1 MNRRTTAFVLLGV
14 LAALC
19 GALVFL
25 VATTTGARWSLA
37 LAGTA
42 LRGDLRVER
51 VSGRLLGPLEL
62 DGVRYRS
69 GAGAVAIRRLVLEW
83 RPRAL
88 FRNTVHITRLTLDGV
103 SVRLPG
109 AHPGPSRAT
118 APAALHPPVTLIVD
132 EASVRGLTVRRG
144 AAAPLHLDEIVLHAR
159 AGPRRIRIT
168 RLHVRA
174 PRGALTVTGTL
185 ALRRPFPVD
194 LRLRW
199 TLRLKDHP
207 PVEGT
212 GRIHGTLMRLAFE
225 QRVTGALRMR
235 LHGRIDEPL
244 GARRWRAEVRLPA
257 LDPQQWN
264 PDWPRATIT
273 ARLRAQGVGADFRL
287 TGTAGVAPADAPKVR
302 ARFHLAHRNGRW
314 RLAPLVATAPGGRR
328 ITVDGTWNASSGA
341 ARGRLRARWNRLA
354 WPIAGTPVYTSRSG
368 NLEVEGTP
376 GDYRFRLA
384 FRLGGRRIPAG
395 DWRASGRGD
404 RNGLL
409 LQNLAANLLDGR
421 VSGSGS
427 ATWRPRRDLDL
438 NLHAADLDPG
448 ARWPEWP
455 GKLSA
460 DVHLSGRLR
469 DGRLQARLHI
479 ASLRG
484 TLRDYP
490 VRGDLQGGV
499 DGRGLTLPRFAVRV
513 GDARVWAS
521 GAVGM
526 RWALRWRVR
535 APHLAALLPGAS
547 GDLSAEGSLRGVRA
561 APIATASLRAGDVR
575 IGSAAA
581 KAFDARIEIGI
592 RDDQPVHV
600 AITAEDL
607 RSGAFHATRAG
618 LTVTGTAARQDWNA
632 KLVTPTLRA
641 AIDATG
647 GWSGAR
653 WRGRLKRAEWVPEH
667 GTPWRLAGG
676 VPITLGGGAVKMGR
690 ACWRGGDG
698 RLCAAVQGRRG
709 GGWRVTMQARRLPL
723 AAFDPLLVD
732 DARLS
737 GTLDAD
743 ARLDS
748 TAAGILTGA
757 ARLRAG
763 PGLLRYPAAA
773 GGGRIGYRAIVAHL
787 RLRPDTLQG
796 RLDLALADGD
806 SLGADLT
813 LGARGARG
821 PWRRRALRGTV
832 RANFRH
838 LAWIG
843 LLFPQMQKVHG
854 NLKADLRLAGR
865 ARHPV
870 LTGRAALTDAGA
882 ELPALGIRLT
892 ELQIRAHGTGANA
905 VTVTGGAR
913 SGKGRLAISGA
924 ARPGPG
930 GRWDARLRVTGNDFE
945 AVDLPSARAWISP
958 ALDLRIAGRDLHLS
972 GTVRM
977 PRASLDL
984 RMPRSAVHASPDV
997 VIVGAARPA
1006 TPPTAWRIHARL
1018 RLVLGDRVRFRAHGF
1033 EGGITGRVLAI
1044 DEPGK
1049 PTLGQGELKIVDG
1062 IYKAYGQELKIVQ
1075 GRLLFAGGPI
1085 DDPGLDLE
1093 SVRQVGDVTAGI
1105 RVRGTVKRPKLT
1117 LFSTPPLS
1125 QSDILSYF
1133 LLGRPVDQA
1142 SAAQG
1147 AALSNAATSLGLG
1160 GANLLLGRLGSLLDL
1175 QEAQIESGGIPTTPA
1190 PPTVPGPPPGVA
1202 NAGTSSATSGPSASL
1217 VLGKYL
1223 SPRLYVQYTTSLFQP
1238 GNIFRV
1244 RYKLSRRWSMV
1255 TETGVE
1261 SGIDFL
1267 YMIER

>member
-1 MNRRTTAFVLLGV
+1 MSRRTTAFVLLGV

-69 GAGAVAIRRLVLEW
+69 GAGTVAIRRLVLEW

-103 SVRLPG
+103 SVRI
-109 AHPGPSRAT
+109 A
-118 APAALHPPVTLIVD
+118 
-132 EASVRGLTVRRG
+132 
-144 AAAPLHLDEIVLHAR
+144 
-159 AGPRRIRIT
+159 

-174 PRGALTVTGTL
+174 PRGSLTVTGTVSP
-185 ALRRPFPVD
+185 RRPFPVD
-194 LRLRW
+194 LRVRW
-199 TLRLKDHP
+199 TLRPKDHP
-207 PVEGT
+207 PVEGA
-212 GRIHGTLMRLAFE
+212 GRIHGTLARLAFE

-244 GARRWRAEVRLPA
+244 GTRRWRAEVQLPA
-257 LDPQQWN
+257 LDPQRWN

-273 ARLRAQGVGADFRL
+273 ARLHAQGVGADFRL
-287 TGTAGVAPADAPKVR
+287 TGTAGAAPADAPKVR
-302 ARFHLAHRNGRW
+302 ARFHLAYHNGRW
-314 RLAPLVATAPGGRR
+314 RLAPLIATAPGGRR
-328 ITVDGTWNASSGA
+328 ITIDGTWNPSSGA
-341 ARGRLRARWNRLA
+341 ARGRLRAQWTRLA
-354 WPIAGTPVYTSRSG
+354 WPLAGTPLWTSRSG

-384 FRLGGRRIPAG
+384 FRLGGRRVPVG

-404 RNGLL
+404 RNGLR
-409 LQNLAANLLDGR
+409 LQDLAANVLDGR
-421 VSGSGS
+421 VSGSGRV
-427 ATWRPRRDLDL
+427 TWHPRRGLDL

-460 DVHLSGRLR
+460 DAHLLGRLR

-484 TLRDYP
+484 TLRDHP
-490 VRGDLQGGV
+490 VRGELRGAV
-499 DGRGLTLPRFAVRV
+499 DGRDLTLPRFAVRV

-521 GAVGM
+521 GALGA

-535 APHLAALLPGAS
+535 APHLAVLLPGAS
-547 GDLSAEGSLRGVRA
+547 GDLSAEGSLRGARA
-561 APIATASLRAGDVR
+561 APIATVSLRAGDVR

-592 RDDQPVHV
+592 RGDQPVHV

-607 RSGAFHATRAG
+607 RSGAFHATRAE
-618 LTVTGTAARQDWNA
+618 LTATGTAARQDWNA
-632 KLVTPTLRA
+632 RLLTPTLRA
-641 AIDATG
+641 AIAATG

-653 WRGRLKRAEWVPEH
+653 WRGRLKRAEWVPGH

-676 VPITLGGGAVKMGR
+676 VPVTIGGGVVEMGR
-690 ACWRGGDG
+690 ACWRGGAG
-698 RLCAAVQGRRG
+698 RLCAAVHRRRG
-709 GGWRVTMQARRLPL
+709 HGWRVT
-723 AAFDPLLVD
+723 V
-732 DARLS
+732 
-737 GTLDAD
+737 
-743 ARLDS
+743 
-748 TAAGILTGA
+748 
-757 ARLRAG
+757 
-763 PGLLRYPAAA
+763 
-773 GGGRIGYRAIVAHL
+773 H
-787 RLRPDTLQG
+787 
-796 RLDLALADGD
+796 
-806 SLGADLT
+806 
-813 LGARGARG
+813 
-821 PWRRRALRGTV
+821 
-832 RANFRH
+832 ANFRH

-854 NLKADLRLAGR
+854 SLKADLRLAGR

-870 LTGRAALTDAGA
+870 LTGRAALTGAGV

-892 ELQIRAHGTGANA
+892 ELQVRAHGTGANA
-905 VTVTGGAR
+905 VTVTGSAR
-913 SGKGRLAISGA
+913 SGKGKLTISGA
-924 ARPGPG
+924 ARPGPD
-930 GRWDARLRVTGNDFE
+930 GRWDARLHVTGSDFE
-945 AVDLPSARAWISP
+945 AADLPSARAWISP
-958 ALDLRIAGRDLHLS
+958 VLDLRIAGRDLHLS
-972 GTVRM
+972 GTVRV

-984 RMPRSAVHASPDV
+984 RIPRSAVHASPDV
-997 VIVGAARPA
+997 VIVGTARPA
-1006 TPPTAWRIHARL
+1006 TPPPAWRIHARV
-1018 RLVLGDRVRFRAHGF
+1018 RLVLGDHVRFRAHGF
-1033 EGGITGRVLAI
+1033 KGGITGRVLAI

-1049 PTLGQGELKIVDG
+1049 PTLGQGELKIVNG
-1062 IYKAYGQELKIVQ
+1062 IYQAYGQELKIVQ

-1093 SVRQVGDVTAGI
+1093 STRRVGEVTAGI
-1105 RVRGTVKRPKLT
+1105 RVRGTVKQPKLT
-1117 LFSTPPLS
+1117 LFSTPAMA
-1125 QSDILSYF
+1125 QSDVLSYF

-1147 AALSNAATSLGLG
+1147 AALSNAATRLGLG

-1190 PPTVPGPPPGVA
+1190 PPAVPGLLPGVA
-1202 NAGTSSATSGPSASL
+1202 SAGTTNATSGPSASL

-1244 RYKLSRRWSMV
+1244 RYKLSRRWSMM

>member
-1 MNRRTTAFVLLGV
+1 MSRRITAFVLLGV

-25 VATTTGARWSLA
+25 VDTTTGARWSLA

-69 GAGAVAIRRLVLEW
+69 GAGTVAIRRLVLEW

-103 SVRLPG
+103 SVRI
-109 AHPGPSRAT
+109 A
-118 APAALHPPVTLIVD
+118 
-132 EASVRGLTVRRG
+132 
-144 AAAPLHLDEIVLHAR
+144 
-159 AGPRRIRIT
+159 

-174 PRGALTVTGTL
+174 PRDSLTVTGTL
-185 ALRRPFPVD
+185 TPRRPFPVD
-194 LRLRW
+194 LRVRW

-207 PVEGT
+207 PVEGA
-212 GRIHGTLMRLAFE
+212 GRIHGTLARLAFE
-225 QRVTGALRMR
+225 QRVTGALRLR

-244 GARRWRAEVRLPA
+244 GARRWRTEVQLTA
-257 LDPQQWN
+257 LDPQRWN

-273 ARLRAQGVGADFRL
+273 ARLHAQGAGADFRL
-287 TGTAGVAPADAPKVR
+287 TGTAGAAPADAPKVR
-302 ARFHLAHRNGRW
+302 ARFHLAYHNGRW
-314 RLAPLVATAPGGRR
+314 RLAPLIATAPGGRR
-328 ITVDGTWNASSGA
+328 ITVDGTWDSSPGA
-341 ARGRLRARWNRLA
+341 AQGRLRVRWNRLV
-354 WPIAGTPVYTSRSG
+354 WPLAGTPLWTSRSG
-368 NLEVEGTP
+368 NLEAEGTP

-384 FRLGGRRIPAG
+384 FRLGGRHVPAG

-404 RNGLL
+404 RNGLR
-409 LQNLAANLLDGR
+409 LQDLAANVLDGR
-421 VSGSGS
+421 VSGSGR

-448 ARWPEWP
+448 ARWPGWP

-460 DVHLSGRLR
+460 DARLLGRLR

-479 ASLRG
+479 TSLRG
-484 TLRDYP
+484 TLRDHP
-490 VRGDLQGGV
+490 VRGELRGAV
-499 DGRGLTLPRFAVRV
+499 DGRDLTLPRFAVRV

-521 GAVGM
+521 GAVGA

-535 APHLAALLPGAS
+535 APHLAVLLPGAS
-547 GDLSAEGSLRGVRA
+547 GNLSAEGSLRGARA
-561 APIATASLRAGDVR
+561 APVVTASLRAGDVR
-575 IGSAAA
+575 IGSSAA

-600 AITAEDL
+600 AITAEGL
-607 RSGAFHATRAG
+607 RSGAFHATRAK
-618 LTVTGTAARQDWNA
+618 LTATGTAARQDWNA
-632 KLVTPTLRA
+632 RLITPTLRA
-641 AIDATG
+641 AIAATG

-653 WRGRLKRAEWVPEH
+653 WHGRLKRGEWVPEH

-676 VPITLGGGAVKMGR
+676 VPVTIGGGVVKMGR
-690 ACWRGGDG
+690 ACWRGGAG
-698 RLCAAVQGRRG
+698 RLCAAVHRRRDR
-709 GGWRVTMQARRLPL
+709 GWRVTMQARRLPL

-732 DARLS
+732 GAQLS

-748 TAAGILTGA
+748 SAAGALTGT

-763 PGLLRYPAAA
+763 PGLLHYPAAA
-773 GGGRIGYRAIVAHL
+773 GGGRIGYRALDTHL
-787 RLRPDTLQG
+787 RLRPGTLQG
-796 RLDLALADGD
+796 RVDLALADGD

-813 LGARGARG
+813 LGAPGEQG
-821 PWRRRALRGTV
+821 PWRGRTLRGTV

-854 NLKADLRLAGR
+854 SLKADLRLAGR
-865 ARHPV
+865 ARRPV
-870 LTGRAALTDAGA
+870 LTGRAALTGAGA

-892 ELQIRAHGTGANA
+892 ELQVRAHGTGANA
-905 VTVTGGAR
+905 VTVTGSAR
-913 SGKGRLAISGA
+913 SGKGKLTISGA
-924 ARPGPG
+924 ARPGPD

-945 AVDLPSARAWISP
+945 AADLPNARAWISP

-972 GTVRM
+972 GTVRV

-984 RMPRSAVHASPDV
+984 RMPRSAVHASPDI
-997 VIVGAARPA
+997 VIVGTARPA
-1006 TPPTAWRIHARL
+1006 TPPPAWRIHARV
-1018 RLVLGDRVRFRAHGF
+1018 RLVLGDHVRFRAHGF
-1033 EGGITGRVLAI
+1033 KGGITGRVLAI

-1049 PTLGQGELKIVDG
+1049 PTLGQGELKIVNG

-1093 SVRQVGDVTAGI
+1093 SARRVGEVTAGI
-1105 RVRGTVKRPKLT
+1105 RVRGTVKQPKLT
-1117 LFSTPPLS
+1117 LFSTPAMA

-1190 PPTVPGPPPGVA
+1190 PPVVPGLPPGVT
-1202 NAGTSSATSGPSASL
+1202 NAGTSNATSGPSASL